1 MIHTD
6 KSSTQKRGRA
16 GVVIT
21 SLEGDVLKYGVQIK
35 FPVTNNEEEYET
47 ILTGLRIAQALR
59 AKNALLRS
67 DSQLV
72 IGQVKGDLEAKETRM
87 QRYLKLTNQLVS
99 KFDRVEFAQVPRD
112 QNVEADEMAKNASID
127 NQAQV
132 IDWKFEEQNSPS
144 IEEFQ
149 TFPMHTR
156 VGWTSL
162 ILSYPI
168 LKMDDCHQ
176 ILMKPSRSGN
186 ELPSSRF

>member
-1 MIHTD
+1 M
-6 KSSTQKRGRA
+6 
-16 GVVIT
+16 
-21 SLEGDVLKYGVQIK
+21 KYGVQIK

-47 ILTGLRIAQALR
+47 LLTGLRIAQALR

-72 IGQVKGDLEAKETRM
+72 IGQVKGDLKAKETRM

-112 QNVEADEMAKNASID
+112 QNVEADEMAKRVSID
-127 NQAQV
+127 NQAKV
-132 IDWKFEEQNSPS
+132 IGWKFEEQNSPN

-149 TFPMHTR
+149 TFLMHTH

-162 ILSYPI
+162 ILSY
-168 LKMDDCHQ
+168 LKDGRLPPNPDEAKQ
-176 ILMKPSRSGN
+176 IWK
-186 ELPSSRF
+186 